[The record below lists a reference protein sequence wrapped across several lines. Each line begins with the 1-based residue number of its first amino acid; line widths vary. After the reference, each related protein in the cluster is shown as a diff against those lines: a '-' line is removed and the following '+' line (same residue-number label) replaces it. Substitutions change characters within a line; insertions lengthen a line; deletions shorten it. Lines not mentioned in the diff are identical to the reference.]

1 MLSVFILK
9 LKMIGFVNIL
19 GYSILFLFVQ
29 LYLSVK
35 NLPVV

>member
-1 MLSVFILK
+1 MLSVLILK
-9 LKMIGFVNIL
+9 LKMNLIFKCLRIHH
-19 GYSILFLFVQ
+19 IFFVQ